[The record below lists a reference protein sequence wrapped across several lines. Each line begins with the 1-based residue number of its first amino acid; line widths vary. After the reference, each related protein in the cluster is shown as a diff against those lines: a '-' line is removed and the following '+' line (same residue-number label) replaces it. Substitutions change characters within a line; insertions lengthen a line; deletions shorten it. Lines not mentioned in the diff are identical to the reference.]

1 MAFTPKYNER
11 NLKNLAQLGDNT
23 KKKAIQWYEY
33 LVENEIEVLIYETIR
48 SVETQKANVAKGASQ
63 TMKSYH
69 IVGQALDFVMID
81 SKGNALWSG
90 YGSSDAKKAIVKAK
104 SLGFEWGGDWSGFVD
119 KPHLQYNY
127 KGYGTDTFK
136 TKGDAISL
144 SEAKKS
150 TSKTTTTVKE
160 TETKKSTYTLPTS
173 TYKKGSKG
181 AAVKQI
187 QEALNKLYF
196 KCGTADGIWGAK
208 TDDALRRFQSVY
220 CNPVDG
226 IYGKNTR
233 AAMLKQLNK

>member
-1 MAFTPKYNER
+1 MDFTPTYHER
-11 NLKNLAQLGDNT
+11 NLENIAQLGDNT
-23 KKKAIQWYEY
+23 KDKAIEWYQY
-33 LVENEIEVLIYETIR
+33 LIENKIDILIYETIR
-48 SVETQKANVAKGASQ
+48 SEATQKANFAKGASQ

-69 IVGQALDFVMID
+69 IVGQALDFVPVD
-81 SKGNALWSG
+81 GKTTLWNG
-90 YGSSDAKKAIVKAK
+90 YGSAEAKKAISYAK
-104 SLGFEWGGDWSGFVD
+104 KLGFEWGGDWSSFVD
-119 KPHLQYNY
+119 KPHLEYAY

-136 TKGDAISL
+136 TKGNKITL
-144 SEAKKS
+144 VTKKA
-150 TSKTTTTVKE
+150 TTVKTE
-160 TETKKSTYTLPTS
+160 TKTETKKTTYTLPTG

-181 AAVKQI
+181 TAVKQI

-208 TDDALRRFQSVY
+208 TEDALRRFQSVH